1 MFPVK
6 PMIKVKENFQLW
18 TVFHWRNINQI
29 ILRSTTCD
37 SIQVKMHVL
46 QSLVEMEEVNI
57 SLISLDLF
65 NIKTDLYKDIAGMTN
80 GVRN

>member
-1 MFPVK
+1 
-6 PMIKVKENFQLW
+6 
-18 TVFHWRNINQI
+18 
-29 ILRSTTCD
+29 
-37 SIQVKMHVL
+37 MHVL